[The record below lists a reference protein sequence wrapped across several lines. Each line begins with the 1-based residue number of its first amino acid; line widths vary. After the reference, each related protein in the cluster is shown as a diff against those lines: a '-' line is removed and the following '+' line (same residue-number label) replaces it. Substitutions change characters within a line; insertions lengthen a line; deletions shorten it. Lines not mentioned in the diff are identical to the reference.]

1 MARLLVFFRAL
12 GHSTSSFGA
21 PKAPGVWLPLLRGH
35 REKEEGG
42 SESSASV
49 TGAVCCV
56 DSLLPDVCDY
66 VSN

>member
-12 GHSTSSFGA
+12 GHSTSSFGD
-21 PKAPGVWLPLLRGH
+21 PKAPGVRLPLLRGH
-35 REKEEGG
+35 GEEEEGG

-49 TGAVCCV
+49 RGAICCV

-66 VSN
+66 VSS